1 VGVTKQLPQIISS
14 EEWLGTLAR
23 KEIACRFF
31 PPSIGAALLRYTR
44 SDLLE
49 NQAHLLWCCL
59 GPGGFLYGL
68 VEEHA
73 SDSDEAVP
81 QPAVTI
87 RFADVLLCSATLNS
101 LTEGVSRISRNR
113 CKDQPKHRQASPG
126 TEMSSISRR
135 HTFLSVPPAGFE
147 PATPALGEPANS
159 PGRGRERRYE
169 LAI

>member
-1 VGVTKQLPQIISS
+1 MARHAG
-14 EEWLGTLAR
+14 R

-49 NQAHLLWCCL
+49 NQAHLLWCCV
-59 GPGGFLYGL
+59 GPGRFLYGL

-81 QPAVTI
+81 QPAVAI

-101 LTEGVSRISRNR
+101 LIQGVSRINRNSCHASAETLSGINR
-113 CKDQPKHRQASPG
+113 RRNVTHQPR
-126 TEMSSISRR
+126 
-135 HTFLSVPPAGFE
+135 
-147 PATPALGEPANS
+147 
-159 PGRGRERRYE
+159 
-169 LAI
+169 